1 MIDDFG
7 FLGMLAT
14 NSHYPGSSM
23 NSHQR
28 KERVG
33 YNSVRT
39 SSLIT
44 QFYDEILPGGGRGAK
59 SRNTQKAKND

>member
-7 FLGMLAT
+7 FLGMLAI
-14 NSHYPGSSM
+14 NSNYLRSSM

-33 YNSVRT
+33 YDSVRT

-44 QFYDEILPGGGRGAK
+44 
-59 SRNTQKAKND
+59 

>member
-7 FLGMLAT
+7 FLGMLAI
-14 NSHYPGSSM
+14 NSHYLGSSM
-23 NSHQR
+23 NSHQK

-44 QFYDEILPGGGRGAK
+44 
-59 SRNTQKAKND
+59 